1 MFCTPSTW
9 FIIIHYIQL
18 YKYSIRDRDGD
29 YMRIES
35 EQVHYRTRFELCP
48 YDTTT
53 PAIVPALRIIYKW
66 VYQKERKRKGENIF
80 EVLRSQEAM
89 EAFIFHDL
97 AYPCDYHGGL
107 NNRLGPAICVATV
120 PGDKPRSL
128 RAWALEYDE
137 ADARRPERHWHTRIG
152 LSTTADG
159 TCIVNAKVTHYIVPG
174 YFGTPLP
181 EPHANIPN
189 FIKELIGLKAYQC
202 CIGETVVRR
211 DALAL
216 GRKTFTPEFTENLLS
231 PDREIPLV
239 LITSD
244 REGKMPVKEVG
255 RLTSALLGLANVY
268 TLDMS
273 VNANR
278 KSLNGLL
285 SARGTCPGWAT
296 SSSRLRIFPPH
307 TDLESPSSA
316 SASRFYSKEAMDKWP
331 GGQLAFTDM
340 LNRSFARGYAKTDGD
355 VLEMADIDLL
365 LQRIASERARAGIRE
380 LRAKIGK
387 AKTVAALPLNADE
400 ASLKDAEKR
409 FERMTREAREMN
421 ERLEEQEQLI
431 ELYEEENERVMR
443 QNRALEE
450 RMRELESDKSQLETL
465 RYRLVEAQGRADE
478 KAAEAARLK
487 DEAASLEKID
497 HFPTSLVE
505 ELELAGRL
513 WPDRIVVLPEAVRS
527 AAAYRYCDLDEE
539 WRILRA
545 VATVLWDIY
554 FGDGDSSDIDEEFKR
569 RTGFTHTF
577 RESGATNAS
586 PALVKLRRRS
596 YKGSEIDI
604 TPHIKGSGRR
614 DSSKLHPF
622 RLHYHADAEG
632 KKIVIGHCGEH
643 LDTAGTPRVK

>member
-1 MFCTPSTW
+1 
-9 FIIIHYIQL
+9 
-18 YKYSIRDRDGD
+18 
-29 YMRIES
+29 MRIES

-216 GRKTFTPEFTENLLS
+216 GRMTFTPEFTENLLS

-307 TDLESPSSA
+307 TDLESPASA

-340 LNRSFARGYAKTDGD
+340 LNRSFARGYAKTDDD

-487 DEAASLEKID
+487 DEATALEKID

-505 ELELAGRL
+505 ELELTGHL
-513 WPDRIVVLPEAVRS
+513 WPERVAVLPEAVRS
-527 AAAYRYCDLDEE
+527 AAAYKYCDLDEE

-569 RTGFTHTF
+569 RTGFTHTL

-622 RLHYHADAEG
+622 RLHYQADAEG

>member
-1 MFCTPSTW
+1 
-9 FIIIHYIQL
+9 
-18 YKYSIRDRDGD
+18 
-29 YMRIES
+29 MRIES

-53 PAIVPALRIIYKW
+53 PAIVPALRSIYKW

-97 AYPCDYHGGL
+97 AYSCDYHGGL

-285 SARGTCPGWAT
+285 SARGTCPEWAT

-340 LNRSFARGYAKTDGD
+340 LNRSFARGYAKTDDD

-380 LRAKIGK
+380 LRARIGK

-409 FERMTREAREMN
+409 FERMTRETREMN

-478 KAAEAARLK
+478 KTAEAARLK

>member
-1 MFCTPSTW
+1 
-9 FIIIHYIQL
+9 
-18 YKYSIRDRDGD
+18 
-29 YMRIES
+29 MRIES

-216 GRKTFTPEFTENLLS
+216 GRMTFTPEFTENLLS

-244 REGKMPVKEVG
+244 KEGKMPVKEVG

-285 SARGTCPGWAT
+285 SARDACPGWAT

-307 TDLESPSSA
+307 TDLESPASA

-340 LNRSFARGYAKTDGD
+340 LNRSFARGYAKTDDD

-380 LRAKIGK
+380 LRAKIDK

-505 ELELAGRL
+505 ELELARRL

>member
-1 MFCTPSTW
+1 
-9 FIIIHYIQL
+9 
-18 YKYSIRDRDGD
+18 
-29 YMRIES
+29 MRIES

-307 TDLESPSSA
+307 TDLESPASA

-340 LNRSFARGYAKTDGD
+340 LNRSFARGYAKTDDD

>member
-1 MFCTPSTW
+1 
-9 FIIIHYIQL
+9 
-18 YKYSIRDRDGD
+18 
-29 YMRIES
+29 MRIES

-285 SARGTCPGWAT
+285 SARGTCPGWVT
-296 SSSRLRIFPPH
+296 STSRLRIFPPH
-307 TDLESPSSA
+307 TDLESPVSA
-316 SASRFYSKEAMDKWP
+316 AASRFYSKEAMDKWP

-340 LNRSFARGYAKTDGD
+340 LNRSFARGYAKTDDD

-380 LRAKIGK
+380 LRARIGK

-487 DEAASLEKID
+487 DEATALEKID

-622 RLHYHADAEG
+622 RLHYYADAEG

>member
-1 MFCTPSTW
+1 
-9 FIIIHYIQL
+9 
-18 YKYSIRDRDGD
+18 
-29 YMRIES
+29 MRIES

-216 GRKTFTPEFTENLLS
+216 GRMTFTPEFTENLLS

-244 REGKMPVKEVG
+244 KEGKMPVKEVG

-307 TDLESPSSA
+307 TDLESPASA
-316 SASRFYSKEAMDKWP
+316 AASRFYSKEAMDKWP

-340 LNRSFARGYAKTDGD
+340 LNRSFARGYAKTDDD

-387 AKTVAALPLNADE
+387 AKTVATLPLNADE

-513 WPDRIVVLPEAVRS
+513 WPERIVVLPEAVKS
-527 AAAYRYCDLDEE
+527 AATYRYFDLDEE

>member
-1 MFCTPSTW
+1 
-9 FIIIHYIQL
+9 
-18 YKYSIRDRDGD
+18 
-29 YMRIES
+29 MRIES

-216 GRKTFTPEFTENLLS
+216 GRMTFTPEFTENLLS

-244 REGKMPVKEVG
+244 KEGKMPVKEVG

-278 KSLNGLL
+278 KSLNELL
-285 SARGTCPGWAT
+285 SARGTCPEWAT
-296 SSSRLRIFPPH
+296 SCSRLRIFPPH
-307 TDLESPSSA
+307 MDLESPASA
-316 SASRFYSKEAMDKWP
+316 AASRFYSKEAMDKWP
-331 GGQLAFTDM
+331 GGQHAFTDM
-340 LNRSFARGYAKTDGD
+340 LNRSFARGYAKTDDD

-487 DEAASLEKID
+487 DEATALEKID

-513 WPDRIVVLPEAVRS
+513 WSERIVVLTEAVKS
-527 AAAYRYCDLDEE
+527 AATYKYCDLDEE

-643 LDTAGTPRVK
+643 LNTAGTPRVK

>member
-1 MFCTPSTW
+1 
-9 FIIIHYIQL
+9 
-18 YKYSIRDRDGD
+18 
-29 YMRIES
+29 MRIES

-216 GRKTFTPEFTENLLS
+216 GRMTFTPEFTENLLS

-285 SARGTCPGWAT
+285 SARGTCPGLAT

-307 TDLESPSSA
+307 TDLESPASA
-316 SASRFYSKEAMDKWP
+316 AASRFYSKEAMDKWP

-340 LNRSFARGYAKTDGD
+340 LNRSFARGYAKTDDD

-387 AKTVAALPLNADE
+387 AKTVATLPLNADE

-513 WPDRIVVLPEAVRS
+513 WPERIVVLPEAVKS
-527 AAAYRYCDLDEE
+527 AATYRYFDLDEE

-622 RLHYHADAEG
+622 RLHYHADSEG

>member
-1 MFCTPSTW
+1 
-9 FIIIHYIQL
+9 
-18 YKYSIRDRDGD
+18 
-29 YMRIES
+29 MRIES

-216 GRKTFTPEFTENLLS
+216 GRMTFTPEFTENLLS

-307 TDLESPSSA
+307 TDLESPASA
-316 SASRFYSKEAMDKWP
+316 AASRFYSKEAMDKWP

-340 LNRSFARGYAKTDGD
+340 LNRSFARGYAKTDDD

-380 LRAKIGK
+380 LRARIGK

-409 FERMTREAREMN
+409 FERMTREVREMN

-487 DEAASLEKID
+487 DEATALEKID

-527 AAAYRYCDLDEE
+527 AAAYKYCDLDEE

>member
-1 MFCTPSTW
+1 
-9 FIIIHYIQL
+9 
-18 YKYSIRDRDGD
+18 
-29 YMRIES
+29 MRIER

-216 GRKTFTPEFTENLLS
+216 GRMTFTPEFTENLLS

-244 REGKMPVKEVG
+244 KEGKMPVKEVG

-273 VNANR
+273 AASNR
-278 KSLNGLL
+278 KLLNGLL
-285 SARGTCPGWAT
+285 SARDACPGWAT

-307 TDLESPSSA
+307 TDLESPASA

-331 GGQLAFTDM
+331 GGPLAFTDM
-340 LNRSFARGYAKTDGD
+340 LNRSFARGYAKTDDD
-355 VLEMADIDLL
+355 VLEMPDIDLL

-465 RYRLVEAQGRADE
+465 RYLLVEAQGRADE

-487 DEAASLEKID
+487 DEAAALEKID

-513 WPDRIVVLPEAVRS
+513 WPERVAVLPEAVSS
-527 AAAYRYCDLDEE
+527 AAAYKYCDLDEE

>member
-1 MFCTPSTW
+1 
-9 FIIIHYIQL
+9 
-18 YKYSIRDRDGD
+18 
-29 YMRIES
+29 MRIES

-48 YDTTT
+48 YETTT

-285 SARGTCPGWAT
+285 SARGACPGWAT

-340 LNRSFARGYAKTDGD
+340 LNRSFARGYAKTDDD

-465 RYRLVEAQGRADE
+465 RYRLVEAQGRADD

-487 DEAASLEKID
+487 DEATALEKID

-513 WPDRIVVLPEAVRS
+513 WSERIVVLTEAVKS
-527 AAAYRYCDLDEE
+527 AATYKYCDLDEE

>member
-1 MFCTPSTW
+1 
-9 FIIIHYIQL
+9 
-18 YKYSIRDRDGD
+18 
-29 YMRIES
+29 MRIES

-80 EVLRSQEAM
+80 EALRSQEAM

-216 GRKTFTPEFTENLLS
+216 GRMTFTPEFTENLLS

-278 KSLNGLL
+278 KSINGLL

-307 TDLESPSSA
+307 TDLESPASA

-331 GGQLAFTDM
+331 GGPLAFTDM
-340 LNRSFARGYAKTDGD
+340 LNRSFARGYAKTDDD

-380 LRAKIGK
+380 LRARIGK

>member
-1 MFCTPSTW
+1 
-9 FIIIHYIQL
+9 
-18 YKYSIRDRDGD
+18 
-29 YMRIES
+29 MRIES

-244 REGKMPVKEVG
+244 KEGKMPVKEVG

-307 TDLESPSSA
+307 TDLESPASA

-340 LNRSFARGYAKTDGD
+340 LNRSFARGYAKTDDD

-450 RMRELESDKSQLETL
+450 RMRELESDNSQLETL

>member
-1 MFCTPSTW
+1 
-9 FIIIHYIQL
+9 
-18 YKYSIRDRDGD
+18 
-29 YMRIES
+29 MRIES

-120 PGDKPRSL
+120 PGEKPRSL

-216 GRKTFTPEFTENLLS
+216 GRMTFTPEFTENLLS

-285 SARGTCPGWAT
+285 SARDACPGWAT

-307 TDLESPSSA
+307 TDLESPASA
-316 SASRFYSKEAMDKWP
+316 AASRFYSKEAMDKWP
-331 GGQLAFTDM
+331 GGPLAFTDM
-340 LNRSFARGYAKTDGD
+340 LNRSFARGYAKTDDD

-380 LRAKIGK
+380 LRARIGK

-400 ASLKDAEKR
+400 ASLKDAEER

>member
-1 MFCTPSTW
+1 
-9 FIIIHYIQL
+9 
-18 YKYSIRDRDGD
+18 
-29 YMRIES
+29 MRIES

-216 GRKTFTPEFTENLLS
+216 GRMTFTPEFTENLLS

-278 KSLNGLL
+278 KSINGLL

-307 TDLESPSSA
+307 TDLESPASA

-331 GGQLAFTDM
+331 GGPLAFTDM
-340 LNRSFARGYAKTDGD
+340 LNRSFARGYAKTDDD

-380 LRAKIGK
+380 LRARIGK

-487 DEAASLEKID
+487 DEATALEKID

-513 WPDRIVVLPEAVRS
+513 WSERIVVLPEAVRS

-596 YKGSEIDI
+596 YKGSGIDI

>member
-1 MFCTPSTW
+1 
-9 FIIIHYIQL
+9 
-18 YKYSIRDRDGD
+18 
-29 YMRIES
+29 MRIES

-340 LNRSFARGYAKTDGD
+340 LNRSFARGYAKTDDD

-365 LQRIASERARAGIRE
+365 LQRIVSERARAGIRE

-465 RYRLVEAQGRADE
+465 RYRLVEAQGRAGE

-487 DEAASLEKID
+487 DEATALEKID

>member
-1 MFCTPSTW
+1 
-9 FIIIHYIQL
+9 
-18 YKYSIRDRDGD
+18 
-29 YMRIES
+29 MRIES

-216 GRKTFTPEFTENLLS
+216 GRMTFTPEFTENLLS

-244 REGKMPVKEVG
+244 KEGKMPVKEVG

-278 KSLNGLL
+278 KSLNELL

-296 SSSRLRIFPPH
+296 SCSRLRIFPPH
-307 TDLESPSSA
+307 MDLESPASA
-316 SASRFYSKEAMDKWP
+316 AASRFYSKEAMDKWP
-331 GGQLAFTDM
+331 GGQHAFTDM
-340 LNRSFARGYAKTDGD
+340 LNRSFARGYAKTDDD

-487 DEAASLEKID
+487 DEATALEKID

-513 WPDRIVVLPEAVRS
+513 WSERIVVLTEAVKS
-527 AAAYRYCDLDEE
+527 AATYKYCDLDEE

-643 LDTAGTPRVK
+643 LNTAGTPRVK

>member
-1 MFCTPSTW
+1 
-9 FIIIHYIQL
+9 
-18 YKYSIRDRDGD
+18 
-29 YMRIES
+29 MRIES

-216 GRKTFTPEFTENLLS
+216 GRMTFTPEFTENLLS

-255 RLTSALLGLANVY
+255 RLTSALLGLANV
-268 TLDMS
+268 
-273 VNANR
+273 
-278 KSLNGLL
+278 
-285 SARGTCPGWAT
+285 
-296 SSSRLRIFPPH
+296 
-307 TDLESPSSA
+307 
-316 SASRFYSKEAMDKWP
+316 
-331 GGQLAFTDM
+331 
-340 LNRSFARGYAKTDGD
+340 
-355 VLEMADIDLL
+355 
-365 LQRIASERARAGIRE
+365 
-380 LRAKIGK
+380 
-387 AKTVAALPLNADE
+387 
-400 ASLKDAEKR
+400 
-409 FERMTREAREMN
+409 
-421 ERLEEQEQLI
+421 
-431 ELYEEENERVMR
+431 
-443 QNRALEE
+443 
-450 RMRELESDKSQLETL
+450 
-465 RYRLVEAQGRADE
+465 
-478 KAAEAARLK
+478 
-487 DEAASLEKID
+487 
-497 HFPTSLVE
+497 
-505 ELELAGRL
+505 
-513 WPDRIVVLPEAVRS
+513 
-527 AAAYRYCDLDEE
+527 
-539 WRILRA
+539 
-545 VATVLWDIY
+545 
-554 FGDGDSSDIDEEFKR
+554 
-569 RTGFTHTF
+569 
-577 RESGATNAS
+577 
-586 PALVKLRRRS
+586 
-596 YKGSEIDI
+596 
-604 TPHIKGSGRR
+604 
-614 DSSKLHPF
+614 
-622 RLHYHADAEG
+622 
-632 KKIVIGHCGEH
+632 
-643 LDTAGTPRVK
+643 

>member
-1 MFCTPSTW
+1 
-9 FIIIHYIQL
+9 
-18 YKYSIRDRDGD
+18 
-29 YMRIES
+29 MRIES

-285 SARGTCPGWAT
+285 SARGTCSGWAT

-307 TDLESPSSA
+307 TDLESPASA

-340 LNRSFARGYAKTDGD
+340 LNRSFARGYAKTDDD

>member
-1 MFCTPSTW
+1 
-9 FIIIHYIQL
+9 
-18 YKYSIRDRDGD
+18 
-29 YMRIES
+29 MRIES

-216 GRKTFTPEFTENLLS
+216 GRMTFTPEFTENLLS

-244 REGKMPVKEVG
+244 KEGKMPVKEVG

-285 SARGTCPGWAT
+285 SARDTCPGWAT

-307 TDLESPSSA
+307 TDLESPASA

-340 LNRSFARGYAKTDGD
+340 LNRSFARGYAKTDDD

-505 ELELAGRL
+505 ELELARRL

>member
-1 MFCTPSTW
+1 
-9 FIIIHYIQL
+9 
-18 YKYSIRDRDGD
+18 
-29 YMRIES
+29 MRIES

-244 REGKMPVKEVG
+244 KEGKMPVKEVG

-273 VNANR
+273 ANANR

-340 LNRSFARGYAKTDGD
+340 LNRSFARGYAKTDDD

-380 LRAKIGK
+380 LRARIGK

-513 WPDRIVVLPEAVRS
+513 WPERIVVLPEAVKS
-527 AAAYRYCDLDEE
+527 AATYRYFDLDEE

>member
-1 MFCTPSTW
+1 
-9 FIIIHYIQL
+9 
-18 YKYSIRDRDGD
+18 
-29 YMRIES
+29 MRIES

-278 KSLNGLL
+278 KSINGLL

-307 TDLESPSSA
+307 TDLESPASA

-340 LNRSFARGYAKTDGD
+340 LNRSFARGYAKTDDD

-380 LRAKIGK
+380 LRARIGK

>member
-1 MFCTPSTW
+1 
-9 FIIIHYIQL
+9 
-18 YKYSIRDRDGD
+18 
-29 YMRIES
+29 MRIES

-273 VNANR
+273 AASNR
-278 KSLNGLL
+278 KLLNGLL
-285 SARGTCPGWAT
+285 SARDACPGWAT

-307 TDLESPSSA
+307 TDLESPASA

-340 LNRSFARGYAKTDGD
+340 LNRSFARGYAKTDDD

-505 ELELAGRL
+505 ELELARRL

>member
-1 MFCTPSTW
+1 
-9 FIIIHYIQL
+9 
-18 YKYSIRDRDGD
+18 
-29 YMRIES
+29 MRIES

-216 GRKTFTPEFTENLLS
+216 GRMTFTPEFTENLLS

-285 SARGTCPGWAT
+285 SARDACPGWAT
-296 SSSRLRIFPPH
+296 SSSRLMIFPPH
-307 TDLESPSSA
+307 TDLESPASA

-340 LNRSFARGYAKTDGD
+340 LNRSFARGYAKTDDD

-365 LQRIASERARAGIRE
+365 LQRIASERSRAGIRE

-545 VATVLWDIY
+545 VATVLWGIY

-569 RTGFTHTF
+569 RSGFTHTF

-586 PALVKLRRRS
+586 PALVKLRRRL

-614 DSSKLHPF
+614 DSSNLHPF
-622 RLHYHADAEG
+622 RLHYYADAEG

>member
-1 MFCTPSTW
+1 
-9 FIIIHYIQL
+9 
-18 YKYSIRDRDGD
+18 
-29 YMRIES
+29 MRIES

-273 VNANR
+273 AASNR
-278 KSLNGLL
+278 KLLNGLM
-285 SARGTCPGWAT
+285 SARDACPGWAT

-307 TDLESPSSA
+307 TDLESPASA

-331 GGQLAFTDM
+331 GGPLAFTDM
-340 LNRSFARGYAKTDGD
+340 LNRSFARGYAKTDDD

-380 LRAKIGK
+380 LRARIGK

-487 DEAASLEKID
+487 DEATALEKID

-513 WPDRIVVLPEAVRS
+513 WSERIVVLTEAVKS
-527 AAAYRYCDLDEE
+527 AATYKYCDLDEE

>member
-1 MFCTPSTW
+1 
-9 FIIIHYIQL
+9 
-18 YKYSIRDRDGD
+18 
-29 YMRIES
+29 MRIES

-159 TCIVNAKVTHYIVPG
+159 TCVVNAKVTHYIVPG

-216 GRKTFTPEFTENLLS
+216 GRMTFTPEFTENLLS
-231 PDREIPLV
+231 PHREIPLV

-244 REGKMPVKEVG
+244 KEGKMPVKEVG

-307 TDLESPSSA
+307 TDLESPASA
-316 SASRFYSKEAMDKWP
+316 AASRFYSKEAMDKWP

-340 LNRSFARGYAKTDGD
+340 LNRSFARGYAKTDDD

-387 AKTVAALPLNADE
+387 AKTVATLPLNADE

-513 WPDRIVVLPEAVRS
+513 WPERIVVLPEAVKS
-527 AAAYRYCDLDEE
+527 AATYRYFDLDEE

-554 FGDGDSSDIDEEFKR
+554 FDDGDSSDIDEEFKR

>member
-1 MFCTPSTW
+1 
-9 FIIIHYIQL
+9 
-18 YKYSIRDRDGD
+18 
-29 YMRIES
+29 MRIES

-216 GRKTFTPEFTENLLS
+216 GRMTFTPEFTENLLS

-307 TDLESPSSA
+307 TDLESPASA

-340 LNRSFARGYAKTDGD
+340 LNRSFARGYAKTDDD

-380 LRAKIGK
+380 LRARIGK

-487 DEAASLEKID
+487 DEATALEKID

-505 ELELAGRL
+505 ELELTGHL
-513 WPDRIVVLPEAVRS
+513 WPERVAVLPEAVRS
-527 AAAYRYCDLDEE
+527 AAAYKYCDLDEE

-569 RTGFTHTF
+569 RTGFTHTL

-622 RLHYHADAEG
+622 RLHYQADAEG

>member
-1 MFCTPSTW
+1 
-9 FIIIHYIQL
+9 
-18 YKYSIRDRDGD
+18 
-29 YMRIES
+29 MRIES

-80 EVLRSQEAM
+80 EALRSQEAM

-216 GRKTFTPEFTENLLS
+216 GRMTFTPEFTENLLS

-244 REGKMPVKEVG
+244 KEGKMPVKEVG

-273 VNANR
+273 AASNR
-278 KSLNGLL
+278 KLLNGLL
-285 SARGTCPGWAT
+285 SARDACPGWAT

-307 TDLESPSSA
+307 TDLESPASA

-340 LNRSFARGYAKTDGD
+340 LNRSFARGYAKTDDD

-409 FERMTREAREMN
+409 FERMTQEAREMN

>member
-1 MFCTPSTW
+1 
-9 FIIIHYIQL
+9 
-18 YKYSIRDRDGD
+18 
-29 YMRIES
+29 MRIES

-216 GRKTFTPEFTENLLS
+216 GRMTFTPEFTENLLS

-296 SSSRLRIFPPH
+296 SCSRLRIFPPH
-307 TDLESPSSA
+307 MDLESPASA
-316 SASRFYSKEAMDKWP
+316 AASRFYSKEAMDKWP
-331 GGQLAFTDM
+331 GGQHAFTDM
-340 LNRSFARGYAKTDGD
+340 LNRSFARGYAKTDDD

-380 LRAKIGK
+380 LRAKIGR

-487 DEAASLEKID
+487 DEATALEKID

-513 WPDRIVVLPEAVRS
+513 WSERIVVLTEAVKS
-527 AAAYRYCDLDEE
+527 AATYKYCDLDEE

>member
-1 MFCTPSTW
+1 
-9 FIIIHYIQL
+9 
-18 YKYSIRDRDGD
+18 
-29 YMRIES
+29 MRIES

-278 KSLNGLL
+278 KSINGLL

-307 TDLESPSSA
+307 TDLESPASA

-331 GGQLAFTDM
+331 GGPLAFTDM
-340 LNRSFARGYAKTDGD
+340 LNRSFARGYAKTDDD

-380 LRAKIGK
+380 LRARIGK

-431 ELYEEENERVMR
+431 ELYEEENERAMR

-487 DEAASLEKID
+487 DEAAALEKID

-513 WPDRIVVLPEAVRS
+513 WSERIVVLTEAVKS
-527 AAAYRYCDLDEE
+527 AATYRYCDLDEE

>member
-1 MFCTPSTW
+1 
-9 FIIIHYIQL
+9 
-18 YKYSIRDRDGD
+18 
-29 YMRIES
+29 MRIES

-66 VYQKERKRKGENIF
+66 VYQKERKRKGENNF

-216 GRKTFTPEFTENLLS
+216 GRMTFTPEFTENLLS

-244 REGKMPVKEVG
+244 KEGKMPVKEVG

-307 TDLESPSSA
+307 TDLESPASA
-316 SASRFYSKEAMDKWP
+316 AASRFYSKEAMDKWP

-340 LNRSFARGYAKTDGD
+340 LNRSFARGYAKTDDD

-387 AKTVAALPLNADE
+387 AKTVATLPLNADE

-513 WPDRIVVLPEAVRS
+513 WPERIVVLPEAVKS
-527 AAAYRYCDLDEE
+527 AATYRYFDPDEE

>member
-1 MFCTPSTW
+1 
-9 FIIIHYIQL
+9 
-18 YKYSIRDRDGD
+18 
-29 YMRIES
+29 MRIES

-216 GRKTFTPEFTENLLS
+216 GRMTFTPEFTENLLS

-278 KSLNGLL
+278 KSINGLL

-307 TDLESPSSA
+307 TDLESPASA
-316 SASRFYSKEAMDKWP
+316 AASRFYSKEAMDKWP

-340 LNRSFARGYAKTDGD
+340 LNRSFARGYAKTDDD

-387 AKTVAALPLNADE
+387 AKTVAAIPLNADE

-622 RLHYHADAEG
+622 RLHYHADAEV

>member
-1 MFCTPSTW
+1 
-9 FIIIHYIQL
+9 
-18 YKYSIRDRDGD
+18 
-29 YMRIES
+29 MRIES

-80 EVLRSQEAM
+80 KALRSPEAM

-97 AYPCDYHGGL
+97 AYPCDYHGGM

-307 TDLESPSSA
+307 TDLESPASA
-316 SASRFYSKEAMDKWP
+316 AASRFYSKEAMDKWP

-340 LNRSFARGYAKTDGD
+340 LNRSFARGYAKTDDD

-380 LRAKIGK
+380 LRARIGK

-465 RYRLVEAQGRADE
+465 RYRLVEAQCRADE

-539 WRILRA
+539 WRILQA